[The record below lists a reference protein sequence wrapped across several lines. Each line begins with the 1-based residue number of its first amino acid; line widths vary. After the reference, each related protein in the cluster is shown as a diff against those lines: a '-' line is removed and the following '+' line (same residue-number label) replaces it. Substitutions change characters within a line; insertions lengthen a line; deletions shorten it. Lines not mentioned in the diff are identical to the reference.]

1 MKFIDTHCHFD
12 FPPFV
17 DDAVASIARAAAAGV
32 ERIIVPSTEASRFAR
47 VRQLAKD
54 YTALYAALG
63 LHPINI
69 ARHQD
74 DHLDLLAQHL
84 AEADSNCV
92 AIGEIGLDL
101 YMNDPDFDRQT
112 RLLNA
117 QFTLAKRFDLPVI
130 LHSRR
135 THDQLAMLLRRHNL
149 PRRGVVHGFA
159 GSQQQAERF
168 IQLGYAIGVGGTITY
183 ERASKTRHTIASLP
197 LASLLLETDAPDM
210 PLQGFQGEP
219 NRPERARN
227 VFEVL
232 CTLRPEP
239 ADVIADALWQNS
251 LRIFAFPSQAPSG
264 DLSE

>member
-1 MKFIDTHCHFD
+1 MRFIDTHCHFD

-17 DDAVASIARAAAAGV
+17 DDATESIARAAQSGV
-32 ERIIVPSTEASRFAR
+32 ERIIVPSVDASRFAL
-47 VRQLAKD
+47 VSQLAQQHD
-54 YTALYAALG
+54 ALYAALG

-69 ARHQD
+69 GVHEDA
-74 DHLDLLAQHL
+74 HLDQLEQWLQTP
-84 AEADSNCV
+84 DSKRV

-101 YMNDPDFDRQT
+101 YMQDAQFDKQT
-112 RLLNA
+112 RLLDG
-117 QFTLAKRFDLPVI
+117 QLKLAKKYDLPVI

-135 THDQLAMLLRRHNL
+135 THDQLALHLRRHDL

-183 ERASKTRHTIASLP
+183 ERASKTRNTIASLP

-210 PLQGFQGEP
+210 PLQGYQGQP

-227 VFEVL
+227 VFDVL
-232 CTLRPEP
+232 CQLRSESP
-239 ADVIADALWQNS
+239 DIIAEALWQNS
-251 LRIFAFPSQAPSG
+251 LRVFALPA
-264 DLSE
+264 